1 MQYFVQESFVSTV
14 DKLLKNNS
22 YQDCEKAII
31 DNIFNVFSEILFAK
45 CSALRLNASPET
57 PIAKLRINFN
67 KGKSSSYRMYV
78 FALIKK
84 EEIYF
89 AHIYPKTGTKNQA
102 ALGAKEEKSIIK
114 ELLENYKEKLFLE
127 VFLNKE
133 NSKICYYST
142 NENVFK

>member
-1 MQYFVQESFVSTV
+1 MQYFVQESFVNTV
-14 DKLLKNNS
+14 EKLLKNNS

-31 DNIFNVFSEILFAK
+31 ENVFKVSPENLFAL

-78 FALIKK
+78 FALIKN

-114 ELLENYKEKLFLE
+114 ELLENYKEQLFLE

-133 NSKICYYST
+133 NSKICYSLT

>member
-1 MQYFVQESFVSTV
+1 MQYFVKESFVSTV
-14 DKLLKNNS
+14 NKLLKNNS

-31 DNIFNVFSEILFAK
+31 ENVFNVSSENLFAL

-78 FALIKK
+78 FALIKN

-114 ELLENYKEKLFLE
+114 EF
-127 VFLNKE
+127 
-133 NSKICYYST
+133 
-142 NENVFK
+142 